1 VYSLLRFGIAYAI
14 LHCHVVTPTLW
25 QLPTLFHNDL
35 YPLGF
40 ITLLGLTQGHLLSTA
55 CMHAP
60 ALVPAGKEGEFGPV
74 TGFAITA
81 GSLMGSAAL
90 FFIMQQFTAPS

>member
-1 VYSLLRFGIAYAI
+1 
-14 LHCHVVTPTLW
+14 
-25 QLPTLFHNDL
+25 
-35 YPLGF
+35 
-40 ITLLGLTQGHLLSTA
+40 
-55 CMHAP
+55 MHAP